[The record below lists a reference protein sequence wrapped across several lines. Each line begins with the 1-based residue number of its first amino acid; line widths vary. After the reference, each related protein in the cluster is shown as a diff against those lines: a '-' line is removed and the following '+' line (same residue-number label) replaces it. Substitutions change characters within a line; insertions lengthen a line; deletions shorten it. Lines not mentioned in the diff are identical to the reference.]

1 MGPLLNMKNEFITD
15 SLECTF
21 EEEAISLIKVIKDEI
36 WKVID
41 DVEIVFMPS
50 TEDLTN
56 YYPLPQPRYF

>member
-1 MGPLLNMKNEFITD
+1 MGPLLNIKNEFITN

-21 EEEAISLIKVIKDEI
+21 EEEAIALIKVIKDEI

-56 YYPLPQPRYF
+56 FYPLPQPRYS